1 MRREDAAPHRPRP
14 EARRSRGVALL
25 LAAAAFSWVPRRA
38 AAQEAGPVLL
48 RVHPRVGDTL
58 HTRLEQQTDV
68 STVVRGAAGPATR
81 SVTTSVVLNSR
92 TIVQSALGAS
102 TLVLTI
108 VDSADLHTSDAHG
121 AAQVAQAERTLR
133 GQQLVL
139 QLGADG
145 AVESAH
151 DPRGGTV
158 SRDMAEAMAAM
169 PAVFPR
175 RPVSVGE
182 QWTREMPL
190 PAGGPLGAS
199 GSGHVN
205 ALFRLDSLG
214 RNGTMAYVSM
224 RGDILPDSG
233 SQGVQLSGGI
243 SGAMQVDRVRGWMTD
258 SRFSVLVRSLVT
270 PPASSGLAPMRFVT
284 HVTQRLRTMDK
295 R

>member
-1 MRREDAAPHRPRP
+1 MSSGRLRHRRVPR
-14 EARRSRGVALL
+14 ARRALAGL
-25 LAAAAFSWVPRRA
+25 LVGATAAIPAAPRRA
-38 AAQEAGPVLL
+38 TAQEGVLL

-58 HTRLEQQTDV
+58 HTRLEQQTEV
-68 STVVRGAAGPATR
+68 STVVRGAAGPAAR

-92 TIVQSALGAS
+92 TIVQSALAAS

-145 AVESAH
+145 AVESAR

-190 PAGGPLGAS
+190 PAGGPLGAR

-224 RGDILPDSG
+224 HGDILPDSG
-233 SQGVQLSGGI
+233 SQGVQLSGGVT
-243 SGAMQVDRVRGWMTD
+243 GAMQVDRVRGWMTD
-258 SRFSVLVRSLVT
+258 SRFTVLVRSLVI

-284 HVTQRLRTMDK
+284 RVTQRLRTMDK